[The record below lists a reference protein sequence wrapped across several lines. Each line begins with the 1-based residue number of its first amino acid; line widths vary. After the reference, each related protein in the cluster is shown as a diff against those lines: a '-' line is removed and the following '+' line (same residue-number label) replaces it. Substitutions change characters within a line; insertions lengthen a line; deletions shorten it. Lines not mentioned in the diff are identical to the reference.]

1 MLLTVEWKS
10 KSRKA
15 SKLLL
20 NFKDITVEISDQRT
34 NVNLSRADDNDVVV
48 KGNLISRIH
57 AKNEVCLGKLS

>member
-48 KGNLISRIH
+48 KGNLILPIH
-57 AKNEVCLGKLS
+57 AKNEVCLGTLS

>member
-48 KGNLISRIH
+48 KGNLILPIH